1 MNMIFR
7 FNSRLKGK
15 ILTAVSLVSGC
26 VLQCFGSGKGCGC
39 PRKSADYILV
49 FRR

>member
-15 ILTAVSLVSGC
+15 ILTAVSLVSG
-26 VLQCFGSGKGCGC
+26 

>member
-26 VLQCFGSGKGCGC
+26 VLMTGCN
-39 PRKSADYILV
+39 A
-49 FRR
+49 